1 MNKCVECIQLLILYS
16 FKNNSHVLTYKSNS
30 SKIKKVSRNIKL
42 ESVLRLFFQFIK
54 LEHLFTLQSFL
65 AAD

>member
-16 FKNNSHVLTYKSNS
+16 LKNNSHVLTYKSNS

>member
-42 ESVLRLFFQFIK
+42 ESILRLFFQFIK